1 MNSLPDSVL
10 QLSEDN
16 FYLSHPSLK
25 SFLWNLLK
33 SRRSR
38 DQPTP
43 GSFLWKFRED
53 PGNEVVFSRLFH
65 QPLPAF
71 FTRIFFPLFAAIYF
85 FPVPS
90 LNFLRLFSSQIR
102 EKIGKHQE
110 KKDEKDSIKTF
121 SEVFRDI
128 FQNYFDYFLSFF
140 LFFSNCR
147 STVFGQFNEYFQTFS
162 SIFRTFSQ
170 FSSFSPN
177 SPCLFFSIFFSFF

>member
-33 SRRSR
+33 SSRSR

-43 GSFLWKFRED
+43 GSFLWRFRED

-90 LNFLRLFSSQIR
+90 LNFLRLSSQIR
-102 EKIGKHQE
+102 EKIGKNQE
-110 KKDEKDSIKTF
+110 KKDEKDSIKNFFRSF
-121 SEVFRDI
+121 SRHISRLFR
-128 FQNYFDYFLSFF
+128 
-140 LFFSNCR
+140 LFFE
-147 STVFGQFNEYFQTFS
+147 FL
-162 SIFRTFSQ
+162 I
-170 FSSFSPN
+170 
-177 SPCLFFSIFFSFF
+177 IFFELPLDCFPTV

>member
-33 SRRSR
+33 SSRSR

-43 GSFLWKFRED
+43 GSFLWRFRED

-90 LNFLRLFSSQIR
+90 LNFLRLF
-102 EKIGKHQE
+102 
-110 KKDEKDSIKTF
+110 
-121 SEVFRDI
+121 
-128 FQNYFDYFLSFF
+128 
-140 LFFSNCR
+140 FFSNQR
-147 STVFGQFNEYFQTFS
+147 KNWKKSGEKRRERLDKKLFPKFFATYFKII
-162 SIFRTFSQ
+162 SI
-170 FSSFSPN
+170 
-177 SPCLFFSIFFSFF
+177 IF

>member
-1 MNSLPDSVL
+1 MT
-10 QLSEDN
+10 
-16 FYLSHPSLK
+16 
-25 SFLWNLLK
+25 
-33 SRRSR
+33 SRP
-38 DQPTP
+38 QGP
-43 GSFLWKFRED
+43 
-53 PGNEVVFSRLFH
+53 FSGDLERTLGTRLFFLDFSTNLSA
-65 QPLPAF
+65 PFLLEF
-71 FTRIFFPLFAAIYF
+71 FFPLFAAIYF

-128 FQNYFDYFLSFF
+128 FQDYFDYFLSFL

-147 STVFGQFNEYFQTFS
+147 STVFGQFNEYFPTFS

-177 SPCLFFSIFFSFF
+177 SQCLFFSIFFSFF